1 MLLNEQKKQALEL
14 YINQNHTQ
22 QQIANALGICVR
34 TVYNWIKQHAW
45 DRLRLAT
52 HQAPALIADN
62 FSSQLVELQN
72 NITAREPGKRF
83 PTSQEMEIM
92 RKLTVCINN
101 TKKTVSLPQVTQ
113 MMCMFRAFVFDNRKK
128 EDAAKVADIIDA
140 FLEARSRFGY
150 APYDLEFGV
159 EKIQSVDPIMNP
171 YSDTSAKPEEKKT
184 PNLASVRVDENGN
197 KFYTIDTSQWSDKV
211 RKIYEE
217 HFGKLPEEDNTN
229 TFAADEK
236 PLIIND
242 LVTDTPATTGK
253 KPANSATQFQPT
265 SCQSYNPENPDSD
278 KISASPTATTGNKP
292 AIPAN
297 PNPAQTAQTQAP
309 LYPAHLN
316 PYRTPSATTGNKSA
330 IPDDPNPEQLA
341 QSSISHTANPDNTTL
356 ETTGNKPA
364 TVTTEN
370 TPTPPKD
377 NLIRQGEVFSR
388 PVYIKPSWPFRED
401 PPRNKYRY

>member
-72 NITAREPGKRF
+72 NIAAREPGKRI
-83 PTSQEMEIM
+83 PSSQEMEIM
-92 RKLTVCINN
+92 RKLTTCIAN

-128 EDAAKVADIIDA
+128 EDAAKVADVIDA

-171 YSDTSAKPEEKKT
+171 YSDISEKPEEKKK
-184 PNLASVRVDENGN
+184 PNPTTVRVDSDGN
-197 KFYTIDTSQWSDKV
+197 KIYTIDTSQWSEKV

-217 HFGKLPEEDNTN
+217 HFGKLPEKETVQ
-229 TFAADEK
+229 TFATDEK
-236 PLIIND
+236 PLIINE
-242 LVTDTPATTGK
+242 LVTDTPATTCN
-253 KPANSATQFQPT
+253 KPAIPVTHEPAIPTATTGNESAIPATHEPATPTATTGNKSAIPATQFQPT
-265 SCQSYNPENPDSD
+265 SCQSFYSENLDSD
-278 KISASPTATTGNKP
+278 KIPATPTATTG
-292 AIPAN
+292 IEPAN
-297 PNPAQTAQTQAP
+297 PA
-309 LYPAHLN
+309 
-316 PYRTPSATTGNKSA
+316 TP
-330 IPDDPNPEQLA
+330 
-341 QSSISHTANPDNTTL
+341 
-356 ETTGNKPA
+356 PA
-364 TVTTEN
+364 TE
-370 TPTPPKD
+370 TPKPHPD

-388 PVYIKPSWPFRED
+388 PVYIKPTWPFRED